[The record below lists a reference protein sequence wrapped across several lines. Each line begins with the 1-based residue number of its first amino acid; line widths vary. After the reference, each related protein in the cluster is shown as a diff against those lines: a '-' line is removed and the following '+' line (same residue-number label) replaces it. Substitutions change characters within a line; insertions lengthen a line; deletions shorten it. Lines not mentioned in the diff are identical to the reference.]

1 MRIAINAVAVHGGG
15 AQTYLLSILR
25 ALCAISHPHELVV
38 ILTSRHRHLLPML
51 PPQVRSV
58 ICRGVPRQAGL
69 RMAWEQMILPVLL
82 WKWKIDLLYA
92 AYDTA
97 VLLSPVPVVL
107 LSHNPNPYSQLCLP
121 WSHYARARDAIL
133 RVLGR
138 LSARVARTV
147 VFVSHTSAKIIAPKM
162 RVPVSR
168 VRVVHHGSWL
178 IEECGATGRAPDLG
192 LPAHYILAVS
202 DLYPHKNF
210 EVLLDSFRQLVGS
223 GSYRGHLVVAG
234 TKKDPAS
241 EYVGRLA
248 QFRDSLPCSE
258 QVHFVGNIPHSDL
271 FAVYRAADL
280 FVFPSLAETFGL
292 PLVEAMACGTP
303 IVTSDWRLAPG
314 GEADKFNVGPEICG
328 EAAEFF
334 DPTDPAALVGAMRR
348 VLLDESRRN
357 ELVRLGQI
365 RVQAFSWEKSAKE
378 LLGILEDAVVSC

>member
-25 ALCAISHPHELVV
+25 ALCTISHPHEFVV
-38 ILTSRHRHLLPML
+38 ILTSRHRRLLPML

-69 RMAWEQMILPVLL
+69 RMAWEQTILPVLL
-82 WKWKIDLLYA
+82 WRWKIDLLYA

-97 VLLSPVPVVL
+97 VLLSPAPVVL
-107 LSHNPNPYSQLCLP
+107 LSHNPNPYTQLSLP

-147 VFVSHTSAKIIAPKM
+147 VFVSHTSAKVIAPTL
-162 RVPVSR
+162 RVPMSR

-178 IEECGATGRAPDLG
+178 DEEFGVTGSAADLDLPD
-192 LPAHYILAVS
+192 HYILAVS

-210 EVLLDSFRQLVGS
+210 EVLLDSFHQLVTS

-234 TKKDPAS
+234 TKKNPAL

-248 QFRDSLPCSE
+248 HLRDSLPCCE
-258 QVHFVGNIPHSDL
+258 QIHFVGNIPHSDL
-271 FAVYRAADL
+271 VAAYRAADL

-303 IVTSDWRLAPG
+303 VVTSDWRLAPG
-314 GEADKFNVGPEICG
+314 GETGKFNVGPEICG

-334 DPTDPAALVGAMRR
+334 DPTDPAALMGAMRR

-357 ELVRLGQI
+357 ELVRLGRV

-378 LLGILEDAVVSC
+378 LLGILEEAVDSC